1 MCDSSYANEV
11 VCPSGVNRVEV
22 VTLTSMDDI
31 IIVEVDKTKINVENV
46 NSYMTYLQAMFP
58 DNRIILSLDGV
69 RVQIKHKDILV

>member
-1 MCDSSYANEV
+1 MCDNSYTNEV

-31 IIVEVDKTKINVENV
+31 IIVEIDKTKIDVKNV